1 MTNWGDNRSDLHD
14 YFNELDE
21 GYLSYAEFH
30 LYNKIKPLYVNTH
43 TDEEI
48 FSMVMSEAEE

>member
-1 MTNWGDNRSDLHD
+1 MDSMEK
-14 YFNELDE
+14 FNETKLP
-21 GYLSYAEFH
+21 SQSH

-48 FSMVMSEAEE
+48 FSMVMSELEE